1 MNVPGVSVKEE
12 LVVEEGVE
20 VRQHQD
26 LVVAARPNK
35 YYIRLTKSFENNKC
49 RQILTSVFLSYSIQD
64 KLNDLITLIVFLV
77 LFVAFVAGLTTKPKK
92 KDMQIYLLNAK
103 GGFVFWFPINILR
116 EAARA
121 IKASPPPSGLMAIDL
136 FFFLF
141 LVIK

>member
-49 RQILTSVFLSYSIQD
+49 RQILTSVFFI
-64 KLNDLITLIVFLV
+64 
-77 LFVAFVAGLTTKPKK
+77 LFYP
-92 KDMQIYLLNAK
+92 
-103 GGFVFWFPINILR
+103 R
-116 EAARA
+116 
-121 IKASPPPSGLMAIDL
+121 
-136 FFFLF
+136 
-141 LVIK
+141 